1 MSGIVQDALHMGIAS
16 LNKSASI
23 EYNRIYK
30 VKFDIDNN
38 IETYYNAQ
46 INFSGISFQDRYS
59 NFTSDIQSNMFI
71 NLMDVPKMIRDYPT
85 LSNTQIYNIQQ
96 QLQWIGMQIFKSGVT
111 DLTNYVLHVSLS
123 NQLLNPLTTPA
134 LPSV

>member
-38 IETYYNAQ
+38 TETYYNAQ